1 MVCRASV
8 VGISAGEG
16 KRRLLSLRNVGLS
29 AYQRESDLC
38 VDGTRLF
45 GQKRGMAAET
55 ECEEPARRPSGCQV
69 AAWVLV
75 ATGLLLVLQLHLLS
89 ALLAGLLVYELVH
102 LAAPVLQRRLSG
114 QRARMVAVTVLAML
128 AAGVV
133 VGAVTGLVVF
143 VRGGDHLI
151 GVLEKMGESI
161 NYARGNLPDWLA
173 ESLPADT
180 DNLKDAVVQWLQ
192 AHARELRTVG
202 SDFLRALAHIL
213 VGLVIGALVSLMEVS
228 PHKDERPL
236 ARALT
241 ERMARLGNAF
251 RRVVFAQVRI
261 SAINALLSA
270 IFLLA
275 ALPIFGV
282 HLPLAKTLV
291 VLTFVVGL
299 LPVVGNLVSNT
310 AVVVV
315 ALSVSM
321 YAAMAALA
329 FLIVIHKLEYF
340 LNARIVGS
348 QIRARAWEL
357 LVAMLLMEAAFGMAG
372 IIAAPIYYAYIKDEL
387 AARELV

>member
-1 MVCRASV
+1 
-8 VGISAGEG
+8 
-16 KRRLLSLRNVGLS
+16 
-29 AYQRESDLC
+29 
-38 VDGTRLF
+38 
-45 GQKRGMAAET
+45 MADET
-55 ECEEPARRPSGCQV
+55 EYVETARKPSGCQI
-69 AAWVLV
+69 AAWILV
-75 ATGLLLVLQLHLLS
+75 ATGLLLVLHLHLLS

-114 QRARMVAVTVLAML
+114 QRARMVAVSVLAML

-161 NYARGNLPDWLA
+161 NVARSNLPDWVA

-192 AHARELRTVG
+192 VHARELRTVG

-213 VGLVIGALVSLMEVS
+213 VGLVTGALVSLMDVS

-275 ALPIFGV
+275 ALPILGV

-321 YAAMAALA
+321 YAAIAALA

-348 QIRARAWEL
+348 QIRAQAWEL
-357 LVAMLLMEAAFGMAG
+357 LLAMLTMEAAFGVMG
-372 IIAAPIYYAYIKDEL
+372 VVAAPIYYAYLK
-387 AARELV
+387 RELVEKGLV

>member
-1 MVCRASV
+1 MADES
-8 VGISAGEG
+8 E
-16 KRRLLSLRNVGLS
+16 
-29 AYQRESDLC
+29 RE
-38 VDGTRLF
+38 
-45 GQKRGMAAET
+45 K
-55 ECEEPARRPSGCQV
+55 PARGPSGCQV
-69 AAWVLV
+69 AAWILL
-75 ATGLLLVLQLHLLS
+75 AAGLLLVLLLHLLS

-102 LAAPVLQRRLSG
+102 LAVPVLQRRLSG
-114 QRARMVAVTVLAML
+114 YRARMVAVTVLAML

-133 VGAVTGLVVF
+133 VGLVMCLAIF
-143 VRGGDHLI
+143 IRGGDHLS

-161 NYARGNLPDWLA
+161 NHARGNLPGWVA
-173 ESLPADT
+173 ERLPTDAD
-180 DNLKDAVVQWLQ
+180 DLKDAVVQWLQ
-192 AHARELRTVG
+192 EHARDLRTVG
-202 SDFLRALAHIL
+202 SDFLRALAHIG

-236 ARALT
+236 ARALA
-241 ERMARLGNAF
+241 ERMARLSNAF

-261 SAINALLSA
+261 AAINALLSGL
-270 IFLLA
+270 FLLA

-321 YAAMAALA
+321 GAALAALA
-329 FLIVIHKLEYF
+329 FLMVIHKLEYF

-348 QIRARAWEL
+348 QIHARAWEL
-357 LVAMLLMEAAFGMAG
+357 LAAMLLMEAAFGMSG

-387 AARELV
+387 AARDLV

>member
-1 MVCRASV
+1 
-8 VGISAGEG
+8 
-16 KRRLLSLRNVGLS
+16 
-29 AYQRESDLC
+29 
-38 VDGTRLF
+38 
-45 GQKRGMAAET
+45 
-55 ECEEPARRPSGCQV
+55 
-69 AAWVLV
+69 
-75 ATGLLLVLQLHLLS
+75 
-89 ALLAGLLVYELVH
+89 
-102 LAAPVLQRRLSG
+102 
-114 QRARMVAVTVLAML
+114 VLAML

-133 VGAVTGLVVF
+133 VGAATGLVVF
-143 VRGGDHLI
+143 VRGGEHLI

-161 NYARGNLPDWLA
+161 NHARGNLPGWVA
-173 ESLPADT
+173 ERLPADT
-180 DNLKDAVVQWLQ
+180 DNLKDALVQWLQ
-192 AHARELRTVG
+192 VHARELRTIG

-213 VGLVIGALVSLMEVS
+213 VGLVTGALVSLMDVS

-275 ALPIFGV
+275 ALPIFGI

-291 VLTFVVGL
+291 VLTFVFGL

-321 YAAMAALA
+321 YAALAALA

-348 QIRARAWEL
+348 QIHARAWEL